1 MIPNSNRLAIG
12 AGLRIRDPFDEGRGG
27 NVIKLLTYPFAL
39 RGYLNRSC
47 YNVL

>member
-27 NVIKLLTYPFAL
+27 ERDQIINLSFC
-39 RGYLNRSC
+39 S
-47 YNVL
+47 